1 MKKNDDYKMEI
12 TEKGHEKIR
21 ELCEKSFEWLE
32 PDNTIGDFFTVFFE
46 NVVNEMLSDEI
57 KAIPL
62 KDLED
67 PEKSEDALKLIFD
80 CENWDIFM
88 KVRSLMV

>member
-1 MKKNDDYKMEI
+1 MKNEDYIVKT
-12 TEKGHEKIR
+12 TEKGDDKLR

-32 PDNTIGDFFTVFFE
+32 PDNTIGDFFTVLFE

-62 KDLED
+62 KDLKD
-67 PEKSEDALKLIFD
+67 PEKSEGILKLLYGN
-80 CENWDIFM
+80 ENWDIFL
-88 KVRSLMV
+88 KVKGLMA

>member
-1 MKKNDDYKMEI
+1 MKNGDYMLET
-12 TEKGHEKIR
+12 TEKGNDKLR

-32 PDNTIGDFFTVFFE
+32 PDNTIGDFFTVLFE

-67 PEKSEDALKLIFD
+67 PEKSEDALKLIVD
-80 CENWDIFM
+80 NENWDIFM
-88 KVRSLMV
+88 KVKGLMA

>member
-1 MKKNDDYKMEI
+1 MKNGDYKMEI
-12 TEKGHEKIR
+12 TEKGDDKLR

-67 PEKSEDALKLIFD
+67 PEKSENALKLIFD
-80 CENWDIFM
+80 NENWDIFM
-88 KVRSLMV
+88 KVKGLMA

>member
-1 MKKNDDYKMEI
+1 MKKGDYMFET
-12 TEKGHEKIR
+12 TEKGNDKLR

-67 PEKSEDALKLIFD
+67 PEKSENALKLIFD
-80 CENWDIFM
+80 NENWDIFM
-88 KVRSLMV
+88 KVKGLMT

>member
-1 MKKNDDYKMEI
+1 MKNGDYMLET
-12 TEKGHEKIR
+12 TEKGNDKLR

-32 PDNTIGDFFTVFFE
+32 PDNTIGDFFTVLFE

-67 PEKSEDALKLIFD
+67 PEKSENALKLIFD
-80 CENWDIFM
+80 NENWDIFM
-88 KVRSLMV
+88 KVKGLMT